1 MGVGGGDAVV
11 VVGPA
16 RLGASS
22 PTPAKTLRIIVK
34 KRGVK
39 MGFKILRITD
49 SDGEPYLTRVVLF
62 RCSRLKVYL
71 HKIHQSDHDRALHD
85 HPWPFISILLKGS
98 YLEDTHPEPKPGVF
112 STGLRLRQRIRFIN
126 CRLRPDAPHRLELDR
141 GKVYTIVFG
150 GRKVREWG
158 FWKDNQWIHHAT
170 YLGEEAVTSDYD

>member
-34 KRGVK
+34 KRGVR
-39 MGFKILRITD
+39 MGLKILRIRD
-49 SDGEPYLTRVVLF
+49 NNGEKYLTRVVLF

-85 HPWPFISILLKGS
+85 HPWPFISLLLWGS
-98 YLEDTHPEPKPGVF
+98 YQEDTHPEPKPGIF
-112 STGLRLRQRIRFIN
+112 NTRIRLRRRIRFLNI
-126 CRLRPDAPHRLELDR
+126 RLRPDAPHRLELDR
-141 GKVYTIVFG
+141 GKVYTLVFG

-158 FWKDNQWIHHAT
+158 FWTDEGFVHHRE
-170 YLGEEAVTSDYD
+170 YLGEEAITSDYD